1 MLTRTLAVVTLTFAM
16 LTAPLTSREIEPV
29 GSFDLVG
36 TAIQR
41 VNGKAEAISFVG
53 WLDYDIDAKTCSLVI
68 DDFAFD
74 GTLTQK
80 GTSGEWVAELKP
92 GFKQAYQDENAGDV
106 VKVVRYRITKLV
118 LQDGLVSGRLS
129 ARYRVT
135 HEDGTKE
142 TVVIEGSFGGNEAF

>member
-1 MLTRTLAVVTLTFAM
+1 MFKRIVAVALLAFAVVTAQSV
-16 LTAPLTSREIEPV
+16 SREVESV

-41 VNGKAEAISFVG
+41 VNGKAEAISIVG
-53 WLDYDIDAKTCSLVI
+53 WLDYDLDTRTCSLVI

-80 GTSGEWVAELKP
+80 GASGEWVAELKP
-92 GFKQAYQDENAGDV
+92 GFKQAYQDENAGDAI
-106 VKVVRYRITKLV
+106 KVVRYRLTKLV
-118 LQDGLVSGRLS
+118 LQDGLVSARLS

-135 HEDGTKE
+135 HENGTKE
-142 TVVIEGSFGGNEAF
+142 TVTIEGSVAGIEAF